1 MIFVASYLWTNL
13 TFFFL
18 YTFDIPLFRENILI
32 LLLMGCGFFVKFF
45 LNCRNYYQKIIMNK
59 ELEDISSDVLLDLK
73 IRTYNSLAKSLHFSK
88 KSELL
93 LASLLKIHY
102 DKCSEIETCP
112 CRKRDYLY
120 DPKKKDIGNSGIVQF
135 HKDHVFVKHFILK
148 LCKDGIAKFK
158 DSKLLYLDYLFY
170 QFESLRIYP
179 PILTSIS

>member
-1 MIFVASYLWTNL
+1 MIFVASYLWSNL

-18 YTFDIPLFRENILI
+18 YTFEIELFRTNILI

-59 ELEDISSDVLLDLK
+59 ELEDINSDVLLDLK

-102 DKCSEIETCP
+102 DKC
-112 CRKRDYLY
+112 
-120 DPKKKDIGNSGIVQF
+120 
-135 HKDHVFVKHFILK
+135 
-148 LCKDGIAKFK
+148 
-158 DSKLLYLDYLFY
+158 
-170 QFESLRIYP
+170 
-179 PILTSIS
+179 